1 MIFSDFPSC
10 SGRDNPNKEIVH
22 NLEEDAAA
30 LPGDDAEAA
39 AVHVE
44 EAGQLVVQTH
54 AEALAHHHLGQG
66 LGHRVTTLIPPA
78 TLLRMTCR
86 RTS

>member
-1 MIFSDFPSC
+1 MIFSDFP
-10 SGRDNPNKEIVH
+10 NPNQEIVH
-22 NLEEDAAA
+22 HLEEDAAA

-66 LGHRVTTLIPPA
+66 LGHKVTGSQDLSHLP
-78 TLLRMTCR
+78 RC
-86 RTS
+86 SE

>member
-1 MIFSDFPSC
+1 M
-10 SGRDNPNKEIVH
+10 H
-22 NLEEDAAA
+22 HLEEDAAT

-44 EAGQLVVQTH
+44 EGGQLVVQTH

-66 LGHRVTTLIPPA
+66 LGYKVTRVIPPA